1 MHHLIRTDLEA
12 VVGVDSFTQTRSG
25 DATKAKK
32 DAAMEQLARE
42 VNACIEGIRSVDPG
56 ATISVWDQHGSGGL
70 YRDDIEGATY
80 KREGDSIG
88 EYNDADAKYDVGQHA
103 MAGTVNAPLRHTY
116 SSRDV
121 DYYKLNGTFI
131 GEFGARALLAGERDL
146 PTVFLS
152 GDDKAC
158 HEAEMFVP
166 EIETVTTKFG
176 AGEEAATH
184 RDVETVLAEIRETAA
199 EAATR
204 HDEIPP
210 FTGFEPPYELIIRY
224 YDPLDDEPTL
234 EEENVERIDPR
245 TIAIRGDA
253 LMDVHGAEGRL

>member
-12 VVGVDSFTQTRSG
+12 VVGVDSFTQTRAG
-25 DATKAKK
+25 DSTKSEK
-32 DAAMEQLARE
+32 DPAMRQLARE
-42 VNACIEGIRSVDPG
+42 VNACVEGIRDVDPD

-70 YRDDIEGATY
+70 YQEDIEGATY
-80 KREGDSIG
+80 KRDGDSIP
-88 EYNDADAKYDVGQHA
+88 EYSEADAKYDVGQHA

-116 SSRDV
+116 SSRSV

-131 GEFGARALLAGERDL
+131 GEFGGRALLAGERGL

-176 AGEEAATH
+176 TGEESAEH
-184 RDVETVLAEIRETAA
+184 RDVDTVLAEIRETAA
-199 EAATR
+199 RAAR
-204 HDEIPP
+204 RYDEIPP
-210 FTGFEPPYELIIRY
+210 FTGLQPPYELIVRY
-224 YDPLDDEPTL
+224 YDPIDDQSMPDA
-234 EEENVERIDPR
+234 ENVERVDSR
-245 TIAIRGDA
+245 TIAVRGSD
-253 LMDVHGAEGRL
+253 LMDVHGEEGRL